1 MEKYTLSQMNDKN
14 FAKAV
19 SEIYQTTAY
28 NNRQYPGYPKWFWSK
43 NIPRIFSKTGEII
56 FYIDGFTVAGL
67 AILKKDIEQSKLCT
81 FHVNEEYRRKGTG
94 SLILEDSF
102 KY

>member
-28 NNRQYPGYPKWFWSK
+28 NNR
-43 NIPRIFSKTGEII
+43 
-56 FYIDGFTVAGL
+56 
-67 AILKKDIEQSKLCT
+67 
-81 FHVNEEYRRKGTG
+81 
-94 SLILEDSF
+94 
-102 KY
+102 